1 MPLIDLDQANAFE
14 TAALPGSGDVD
25 AGAGGLTT
33 SSMANETALEAYG
46 LDTMTQSMRGG
57 YGDGT
62 TLSGSYDPPA
72 QARHLMPTM
81 GAQLA
86 GSPVDHPFWTI
97 ALIVAGLFV
106 YKASTKNEASE
117 NVRVSI
123 PSFFAVGLMATA
135 FILGEKWLFGI
146 WQLPSITPTMDY
158 L

>member
-33 SSMANETALEAYG
+33 SSMANETALEAFG
-46 LDTMTQSMRGG
+46 LDTMTQSRRGA
-57 YGDGT
+57 GDGST
-62 TLSGSYDPPA
+62 ISGSYDPPDR
-72 QARHLMPTM
+72 ARHLMPNM

-86 GSPVDHPFWTI
+86 GSPVDHPFWTM

-106 YKASTKNEASE
+106 YKASTKNEASD
-117 NVRVSI
+117 NVKVSV

-146 WQLPSITPTMDY
+146 WQLPSVTPTMDF